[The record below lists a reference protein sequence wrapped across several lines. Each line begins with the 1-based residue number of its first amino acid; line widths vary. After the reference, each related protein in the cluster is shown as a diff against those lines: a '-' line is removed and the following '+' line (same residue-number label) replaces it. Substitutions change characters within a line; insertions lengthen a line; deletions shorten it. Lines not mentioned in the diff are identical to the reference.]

1 MLNAI
6 LVLASIDI
14 LFYIIYIINTMKKHY
29 FILFYNFYVLYSFVF
44 KMQKRS
50 CFESAPTHPSTPY
63 FTICNYALV
72 LSKNPLTH
80 LQICGFFMSRLI
92 QISWMI
98 WWMLDYA
105 KAYGR
110 SLTLQKHKLKSRSIH
125 DQGNLGKLHFLKFC
139 LSIFAPFSVR
149 VFLTITNLA
158 RPNNI
163 SSPQFTGII

>member
-1 MLNAI
+1 MFYTRLSLRCKKAPTLN
-6 LVLASIDI
+6 L
-14 LFYIIYIINTMKKHY
+14 
-29 FILFYNFYVLYSFVF
+29 
-44 KMQKRS
+44 R
-50 CFESAPTHPSTPY
+50 PTHPSTPY
-63 FTICNYALV
+63 FIICNYALAF
-72 LSKNPLTH
+72 SKNLLTH
-80 LQICGFFMSRLI
+80 LQICGFYMSRLI

-125 DQGNLGKLHFLKFC
+125 DQGNLGKLYFLKFS